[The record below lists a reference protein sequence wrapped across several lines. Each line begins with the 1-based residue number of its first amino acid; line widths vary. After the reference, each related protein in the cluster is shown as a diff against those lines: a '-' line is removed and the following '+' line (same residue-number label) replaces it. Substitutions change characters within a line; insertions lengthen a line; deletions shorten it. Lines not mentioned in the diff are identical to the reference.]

1 MPLVFEMMVFLNF
14 TRNNIFRSSQRCAST
29 IISPSFSTTIKDEV
43 RLSKRMSELGI
54 CSRREAARI
63 LKDASECSNHKAL
76 KSVIYV
82 RGLPVMEGTGVKVA
96 QDEKYIEIRSGNV
109 ATAITSDESNNKD
122 LKEYVP
128 YAERP
133 WHEIC
138 GDSIVL
144 NKPIGYV
151 SGQEEHQH
159 VPAVRLLTRSNNID
173 TDIDGILSSSLRFTK
188 KKWSGLDL
196 ETSSVPKHIRNTLN
210 RDGKAAVDQ
219 DNKWEATLQGY
230 SCAGRLDLDSAGV
243 LIFTRAGMMARRLIS
258 PQSKI
263 KKEYIIKVT
272 PAVQLTARERE
283 MGMNLPP
290 LTTDLEPFLKGGRRL
305 WNDAKPLKP
314 VVEAEWLQNDPKDKQ
329 EIRTL
334 RLVLQEGKKRQI
346 RRMCRELLG
355 LHVVDLVRTSI
366 GPVKIGSLPEGKWRT
381 LTKEEV
387 LGLFLDSPKKRK
399 SKKKRKRKE
408 SRDTYLNA

>member
-1 MPLVFEMMVFLNF
+1 MVFLSF
-14 TRNNIFRSSQRCAST
+14 TRNIARSSQRRVWS
-29 IISPSFSTTIKDEV
+29 SSSSFSTAIKDEV

-63 LKDASECSNHKAL
+63 LRDASECSNLTAL

-82 RGLPVMEGTGVKVA
+82 RGNPVMEGTGVKVA
-96 QDEKYIEIRSGNV
+96 NDEKFIEIRSGDAVTN
-109 ATAITSDESNNKD
+109 ESQNND

-133 WHEIC
+133 WHDIC

-159 VPAVRLLTRSNNID
+159 VPAVRLLTRSNHIGKD
-173 TDIDGILSSSLRFTK
+173 VDEIISSSLQFTR
-188 KKWSGLDL
+188 KKWGGLDL
-196 ETSSVPKHIRNTLN
+196 ETSSVPKHIRNKLN
-210 RDGKAAVDQ
+210 RDGKTASDQ
-219 DNKWEATLQGY
+219 ESKWEATLQGY
-230 SCAGRLDLDSAGV
+230 STAGRLDLDSTGV

-263 KKEYIIKVT
+263 RKEYIVKVT

-283 MGMNLPP
+283 MGMKLPP
-290 LTTDLEPFLKGGRRL
+290 VTTDLEPFLKGGRRL

-314 VVEAEWLQNDPKDKQ
+314 VVEAEWLQNDPEDKQ
-329 EIRTL
+329 QIRTM

-355 LHVVDLVRTSI
+355 LHVVELVRIRI
-366 GPVKIGSLPEGKWRT
+366 GPVKIDSLPEGKWRT

-387 LGLFLDSPKKRK
+387 QGIFMDRPKK
-399 SKKKRKRKE
+399 KKKKNKGTKKRN
-408 SRDTYLNA
+408 SHVSINT

>member
-1 MPLVFEMMVFLNF
+1 MIFLSF
-14 TRNNIFRSSQRCAST
+14 TRNIVRSSQRSGAWIVS
-29 IISPSFSTTIKDEV
+29 SSFSTAMKNEV

-63 LKDASECSNHKAL
+63 LKDTSESSNQRAL

-82 RGLPVMEGTGVKVA
+82 RGNPVMGGTGVKVA
-96 QDEKYIEIRSGNV
+96 QDEKYIEIRSGDA
-109 ATAITSDESNNKD
+109 ATTSNESHND
-122 LKEYVP
+122 ALKEYVP

-173 TDIDGILSSSLRFTK
+173 TDVDGIVSSSLQYTK
-188 KKWSGLDL
+188 KKWSGLDI

-210 RDGKAAVDQ
+210 RDGKAVVDQ

-230 SCAGRLDLDSAGV
+230 ACAGRLDINSTGV

-263 KKEYIIKVT
+263 TKEYIVKVA
-272 PAVQLTARERE
+272 PAVQLTARESE
-283 MGMNLPP
+283 MGMKLPP
-290 LTTDLEPFLKGGRRL
+290 LTTDLESFLEGGRRL
-305 WNDAKPLKP
+305 WDDAKPLKP
-314 VVEAEWLQNDPKDKQ
+314 VVEAEWLQNDPEEQ
-329 EIRTL
+329 PQIRTL

-355 LHVVDLVRTSI
+355 LHVVDLVRTRI
-366 GPVKIGSLPEGKWRT
+366 GPVKIDSLPEGKWRT

-387 LGLFLDSPKKRK
+387 QGIFMDRPKKKKKKGKKKRK
-399 SKKKRKRKE
+399 SFV
-408 SRDTYLNA
+408 SIDT

>member
-1 MPLVFEMMVFLNF
+1 MVFLSF
-14 TRNNIFRSSQRCAST
+14 TRNIARSSQRGVWSL
-29 IISPSFSTTIKDEV
+29 SSSFSTAIKDEV

-63 LKDASECSNHKAL
+63 LKDANECSNVTAL

-82 RGLPVMEGTGVKVA
+82 RGNPVMEGTGVKVA
-96 QDEKYIEIRSGNV
+96 QDETYIEIRSGGDAVTN
-109 ATAITSDESNNKD
+109 SNGSHNND

-133 WHEIC
+133 WPEIC

-159 VPAVRLLTRSNNID
+159 VPAVRLLTRSNHID
-173 TDIDGILSSSLRFTK
+173 KDVDGIISSSLQFTR
-188 KKWSGLDL
+188 KKWGGLDL
-196 ETSSVPKHIRNTLN
+196 ETSSVPKHIRNKLI
-210 RDGKAAVDQ
+210 RDGETVSDQ
-219 DNKWEATLQGY
+219 ENKWEATLQGY
-230 SCAGRLDLDSAGV
+230 STAGRLDLDSTGV

-263 KKEYIIKVT
+263 RKEYIVKVT

-283 MGMNLPP
+283 MGMKLPP

-305 WNDAKPLKP
+305 WNDTKPLKP
-314 VVEAEWLQNDPKDKQ
+314 VVEAEWLENDPGDKQ
-329 EIRTL
+329 QIRTL

-355 LHVVDLVRTSI
+355 LHVVELVRTRI
-366 GPVKIGSLPEGKWRT
+366 GPVKIDSLPEGKWRT

-387 LGLFLDSPKKRK
+387 KGIFTDRPKK
-399 SKKKRKRKE
+399 KKKKSTKKRR
-408 SRDTYLNA
+408 SNASIDT

>member
-1 MPLVFEMMVFLNF
+1 MVFLI
-14 TRNNIFRSSQRCAST
+14 TRHIFRFSQRCAS
-29 IISPSFSTTIKDEV
+29 SSFSTAIKDEV

-63 LKDASECSNHKAL
+63 LKDSSESSNHNAL

-82 RGLPVMEGTGVKVA
+82 RGTPVMGGTGVKVA
-96 QDEKYIEIRSGNV
+96 PDEKYIEIRSGRDA
-109 ATAITSDESNNKD
+109 ATAIMSNESHNKE
-122 LKEYVP
+122 LKEYIP

-173 TDIDGILSSSLRFTK
+173 TDDDDIVSSSLRFTK

-196 ETSSVPKHIRNTLN
+196 ETSSVPKYIRNKLT
-210 RDGKAAVDQ
+210 RDGKAVDDQ
-219 DNKWEATLQGY
+219 DNKWQATLQGY
-230 SCAGRLDLDSAGV
+230 SCAGRLDIDSTGV

-263 KKEYIIKVT
+263 KKEYIVKVT
-272 PAVQLTARERE
+272 PAVQLTTRERE
-283 MGMNLPP
+283 MGMKLPP
-290 LTTDLEPFLKGGRRL
+290 LTTDLEPFLRGGRRL
-305 WNDAKPLKP
+305 CNDVKPLKP
-314 VVEAEWLQNDPKDKQ
+314 VVEAEWLQNDPQDKP

-355 LHVVDLVRTSI
+355 LHVVDLVRTRI
-366 GPVKIGSLPEGKWRT
+366 GTVTIDSLPEGKWRT

-387 LGLFLDSPKKRK
+387 QGIFMDSPKRKKKK
-399 SKKKRKRKE
+399 SKKKQAKNK
-408 SRDTYLNA
+408 